1 MSLELEPRRAPA
13 LATLLAPRMILGLAI
28 VGFGALL
35 LADNL
40 DLLDAG
46 DVLRYFFPAILLAI
60 GAGCLA
66 QGSPWGWAWVA
77 GGVWLLA
84 EALGWV
90 DVGFW
95 ELFFPLLLLL
105 VGGSLIAR
113 AIPGRAAPG
122 RGAAAGDDLGSLVRA
137 FALMSG
143 NVRKCDSAAFRG
155 GDLGAFMGGVELDLR
170 GAKTPPEGAVID
182 AFAVWGAIEI
192 KVPETWQ
199 VRGEVMPVMGA
210 LEDKTRPIADP
221 AKIDGRLT
229 IRGVAFM
236 GGIEVKN

>member
-46 DVLRYFFPAILLAI
+46 GVLRYFFPVILLAI

-66 QGSPWGWAWVA
+66 QGSPWGWAWLA

-84 EALGWV
+84 EALGWI

-113 AIPGRAAPG
+113 AIAGRAAAVG
-122 RGAAAGDDLGSLVRA
+122 GGADDDLSATVRA

-143 NVRKCDSAAFRG
+143 NVRKSDSPAFRG

-210 LEDKTRPIADP
+210 LEDKTRPIADL
-221 AKIDGRLT
+221 AKVDGRLT